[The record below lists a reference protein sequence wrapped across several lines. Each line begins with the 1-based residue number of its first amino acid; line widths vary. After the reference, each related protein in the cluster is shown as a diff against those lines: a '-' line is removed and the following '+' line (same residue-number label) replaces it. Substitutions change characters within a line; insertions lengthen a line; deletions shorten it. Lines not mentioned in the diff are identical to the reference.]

1 MAQALRCDVCDEHW
15 ADVIMSSV
23 HNGDTLAACTG
34 CILTVAQALTGQEV
48 PVDAGQDTPDA
59 SPSAPAA
66 VAAGVGPGAGAPGEP
81 PAAGAPARPVTT
93 RDGNHHIKGKP
104 KGTPLRTVAD
114 VVGDPGE
121 PPESPQTADDAPA
134 VSS

>member
-1 MAQALRCDVCDEHW
+1 MAQALRCDVCDQHW

-48 PVDAGQDTPDA
+48 DVDAPQDTPA
-59 SPSAPAA
+59 SSPSAPVA

-81 PAAGAPARPVTT
+81 PAAEAPARPVPTP
-93 RDGNHHIKGKP
+93 RRSNHSKGIAKDA
-104 KGTPLRTVAD
+104 PLRTVAD

-121 PPESPQTADDAPA
+121 PPESPQTADDVPA